1 MPTIV
6 GNVSHSFGL
15 CSLGQLIGLLAGVSM
30 IAGALAPFAARVV
43 YDKAGSYLPATIV
56 SVLCFVVAGLLILF
70 VKPPTA
76 GKGTA

>member
-1 MPTIV
+1 
-6 GNVSHSFGL
+6 
-15 CSLGQLIGLLAGVSM
+15 M